1 MKVYSIIDLDNDYT
15 YCIVEDKEVAKEIVR
30 RFGKNYYYKEFDTK
44 AVSLD
49 TEYWFYI
56 YINNEGNVGFVEI
69 ENESESCC
77 DINKRLKYYK
87 KINDKCYIENDHY
100 FTDTL
105 SVYVRTKD
113 INDAKKIARNLYIKY
128 QKEEGWLWW

>member
-1 MKVYSIIDLDNDYT
+1 MKVYSIIDLVNDYT
-15 YCIVEDKEVAKEIVR
+15 YCIVEDEKVAKEIVR
-30 RFGKNYYYKEFDTK
+30 RFGENYYYKEFDTK
-44 AVSLD
+44 TVSLD

-69 ENESESCC
+69 ENESESYC
-77 DINKRLKYYK
+77 DINKQLKYYK
-87 KINDKCYIENDHY
+87 KINDKCYIENNHY

-113 INDAKKIARNLYIKY
+113 INDAKKIAHNLYIKY
-128 QKEEGWLWW
+128 QEEEGWLWW